1 LALLAAVCTLSH
13 ASAQSPQPAS
23 LPPLPAADVQNLAPP
38 SSLRP
43 VQGLDVEAN
52 GPKLPGPPKRDPL
65 FAQGMSKTDPK
76 YGTANTNEDLLDY
89 NIRLD
94 PPGAE
99 LLFGRL
105 DSEWSLQERMR
116 QENKN
121 RPQAEKVMFPEL
133 PVLASTAFSNR
144 TFPAAAIFAEPNYV
158 NYKRL
163 HFEEKNSERFGWEL
177 GILQPVVS
185 TATFYKDVFFLPSKV
200 ASHYRRGYE
209 TSAGYCLPGE
219 PVPYLLYP
227 PEVTVAGAVA
237 QAGVLVGLYA
247 IIP

>member
-1 LALLAAVCTLSH
+1 M
-13 ASAQSPQPAS
+13 
-23 LPPLPAADVQNLAPP
+23 LPPPEIRNLTPPTSGVRPAQFDVQQKAPKPP
-38 SSLRP
+38 ST
-43 VQGLDVEAN
+43 QT
-52 GPKLPGPPKRDPL
+52 RDPI
-65 FAQGMSKTDPK
+65 FAQGINRPDPK

-105 DSEWSLQERMR
+105 DSELSLQERMR

-121 RPQAEKVMFPEL
+121 RPQAERVMFPEL
-133 PVLASTAFSNR
+133 PVLSSMSFSNR

-177 GILQPVVS
+177 GILQPALS
-185 TATFYKDVFFLPSKV
+185 AANFYKDVFFLPTKV
-200 ASHYRRGYE
+200 ASYYRRGYE

-227 PEVTVAGAVA
+227 PEVTTAGGIA
-237 QAGVLVGLYA
+237 QVGVLVGLFA